1 MTFPT
6 GTSIATANL
15 DSSDDDPSLARAD
28 LYNLVVAVNQLI
40 ASANIASGVLVL
52 DGSGK
57 VGVSYLP
64 STFSQTGTLALQPSA
79 GIVSV
84 NRVLRLSQTYT
95 ADLGSA
101 TGTTSPTAG
110 DICYLVDGDA
120 GQPCVG
126 IYNGSAWKVL
136 RLMTT
141 VGAVGAALTSSST
154 LTATAVP

>member
-6 GTSIATANL
+6 GTQIPTTNL

-40 ASANIASGVLVL
+40 ASQNLASGVAVL
-52 DGSGK
+52 DGTAKIAISN
-57 VGVSYLP
+57 LP
-64 STFSQTGTLALQPSA
+64 SSFTQSGTLALQPGA

-101 TGTTSPTAG
+101 TGTTSPVAG
-110 DICYLVDGDA
+110 DLCYLVDGDA
-120 GQPCVG
+120 GQPCIG
-126 IYNGSAWKVL
+126 AYDGSVWRVL
-136 RLMTT
+136 RLMTQ
-141 VGAVGAALTSSST
+141 VGSVGAAFTASST
-154 LTATAVP
+154 LTAAAD

>member
-6 GTSIATANL
+6 GTQIPTTNL

-40 ASANIASGVLVL
+40 ASQNLASGVAVL
-52 DGSGK
+52 DGTAKIAISN
-57 VGVSYLP
+57 LP
-64 STFSQTGTLALQPSA
+64 SSFTQSGTLALQPGA

-101 TGTTSPTAG
+101 TGTTSPVAG
-110 DICYLVDGDA
+110 DLCYLVDGDA

-126 IYNGSAWKVL
+126 AYDGSVWRVL
-136 RLMTT
+136 RLMTQVGS
-141 VGAVGAALTSSST
+141 VGAT
-154 LTATAVP
+154 LTASSTFTAAAD